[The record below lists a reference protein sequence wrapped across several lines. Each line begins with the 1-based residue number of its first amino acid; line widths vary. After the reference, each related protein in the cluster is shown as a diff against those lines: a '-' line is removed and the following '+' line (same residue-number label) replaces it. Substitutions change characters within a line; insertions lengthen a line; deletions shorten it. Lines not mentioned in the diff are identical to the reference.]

1 MERRNNQGYAIIQSL
16 KVGDSE
22 FVLGVHQTAPSQ
34 FVTWKCSK
42 GEDYYWGHYT
52 DSLLKAT
59 RDLCE
64 RALEEIRYLEQREE
78 RRTGHTVKGKQEK
91 ER

>member
-1 MERRNNQGYAIIQSL
+1 MEKRNNQGYIIIQSL

-22 FVLGVHQTAPSQ
+22 FVLGVHKSASSQ

-64 RALEEIRYLEQREE
+64 RALEEIRYLEQWEE
-78 RRTGHTVKGKQEK
+78 RQTGHKEKQEL

>member
-42 GEDYYWGHYT
+42 GEDYYWVHYT

-78 RRTGHTVKGKQEK
+78 RRTRHTVKGKQK
-91 ER
+91 MER